1 MRGLPS
7 LEEARL
13 ERRRALVAGKVRFR
27 GMAPRFWGFVVV
39 VFAIFGVVYWKLTS
53 DELESYKAR
62 VMAKQRATAVEL
74 GPRLLPLQEKIERWV
89 VERAGVWPGDR
100 TMTAPVLED
109 VQRASGLYLR
119 LRLADAGSPERIRA
133 AAARSLHDGF
143 TSCFFVR
150 EGTPDPAA
158 GPRCRRSADCE
169 PGQLCNEYEVCG
181 PPPRPYNLRLA
192 YRALRV
198 LSSAWSD
205 ELHRASNDITVRVFE
220 RDLDRVTREDV
231 PVAAEI
237 LVRARYLTLVIDED
251 GASGL
256 PDALPD
262 AGETDVERLWRTEH
276 PARVVVWRLADG
288 EEVARLRATAG
299 GQLAHVG
306 QRRPAPEIEAAQ
318 QRQANACA
326 LAVALKEQTTAGAA
340 GAH

>member
-1 MRGLPS
+1 M
-7 LEEARL
+7 
-13 ERRRALVAGKVRFR
+13 VAGKVRFR

-39 VFAIFGVVYWKLTS
+39 AFSIFGVVYWKITA
-53 DELESYKAR
+53 DQLESYKAR

-74 GPRLLPLQEKIERWV
+74 APRLLPLQEKLERWV
-89 VERAGVWPGDR
+89 VERAGAWPGDR
-100 TMTAPVLED
+100 ALAPEALHD
-109 VQRASGLYLR
+109 VQRAPGLYLR
-119 LRLADAGSPERIRA
+119 LRASDAGAPERIRA

-150 EGTPDPAA
+150 EGTPDPAVGA
-158 GPRCRRSADCE
+158 RCRRPAECE

-198 LSSAWSD
+198 LGTSWSD
-205 ELHRASNDITVRVFE
+205 ELHRASNEISVRVFE
-220 RDLDRVTREDV
+220 RDLERVTREDV

-237 LVRARYLTLVIDED
+237 LVRARYFTLVVDED
-251 GASGL
+251 APAGL
-256 PDALPD
+256 PPALPD
-262 AGETDVERLWRTEH
+262 AGETEVERLWRTEH

-288 EEVARLRATAG
+288 EEIGRLRTSAG

-306 QRRPAPEIEAAQ
+306 QRQPAPDIEAAQ

-326 LAVALKEQTTAGAA
+326 LAVAMKELSAAAGAA
-340 GAH
+340 PAQ